1 MEDFS
6 FTNGHGN
13 GNGINGLPK
22 IHTHVE
28 KHQETVSNGNDTN
41 DDGNG
46 CTPTNAMAAKDV
58 CTDDSVPSVRVSTLQ
73 ELHSLQRKRSAP
85 STPKDHSSPLDDLRQ
100 RQQLQSIRSVSQFV
114 SLYLGLSAFVCNLKL
129 LAPPSFSCLQ
139 FVITIWKM
147 SSDGVYVC
155 V

>member
-13 GNGINGLPK
+13 GNGNGNGINGLPM

-28 KHQETVSNGNDTN
+28 KHQETVGNGTNTN
-41 DDGNG
+41 DDSNG
-46 CTPTNAMAAKDV
+46 CTPTKVMAAKDV

-85 STPKDHSSPLDDLRQ
+85 STPKDHSSPSDDLRQ
-100 RQQLQSIRSVSQFV
+100 RQQLQSIRSVDQFV
-114 SLYLGLSAFVCNLKL
+114 SLCLVCLSLYVILNFKH
-129 LAPPSFSCLQ
+129 PSSFACLH
-139 FVITIWKM
+139 
-147 SSDGVYVC
+147 S
-155 V
+155 